1 VKLYVAG
8 SWLRRK
14 ELLKKAKLLEA
25 AGFIVT
31 SRWLTTHDG
40 SDPKYLAA
48 CAREDLEDID
58 KADGI
63 LLFTQTKE
71 DGYTTGGRFVELGYA
86 YAKGKAIAIVG
97 PRENVFCHLDIEQF
111 DTFEEALK
119 AFDAVIV

>member
-14 ELLKKAKLLEA
+14 ELLKKAKQLEA
-25 AGFIVT
+25 AGFIIT

-40 SDPKYLAA
+40 SMSFAQA
-48 CAREDLEDID
+48 AREDLEDID

-97 PRENVFCHLDIEQF
+97 PRENVFCHLNMEQF
-111 DTFEEALK
+111 DTFEEALR
-119 AFDAVIV
+119 ALGAVVA